1 MKKKKYYVNFL
12 GEKCQLVKDRYNTG
26 GLCLNLICKNGEPMA
41 TATVNMPCCGLNDG
55 EICIKDYSENEG
67 MLHSLLEA
75 KIVQLAGRIIKSG
88 FAEIPVVKLLIDP
101 EEM

>member
-55 EICIKDYSENEG
+55 EICIKDLDALVARARVNQFYLS
-67 MLHSLLEA
+67 
-75 KIVQLAGRIIKSG
+75 IIQ
-88 FAEIPVVKLLIDP
+88 ETL
-101 EEM
+101 